1 MQEEINDYSF
11 SPPDRRFSD
20 TDFFLPDFNE
30 TEEFLGNILFLVD
43 TSGSVD
49 DKSMTQA
56 YSEICGAIDQFGGK
70 LSGLLGFFDSEV
82 YDPVPFSCVDDVKK
96 IRPRG
101 GGGTS
106 FKAIFSYVQQK
117 MQEPPLSIVILTD
130 GYAPFPEESAARGI
144 PVLWVIQ
151 NKWEQIKPPFGKVVY
166 L

>member
-1 MQEEINDYSF
+1 MHRLGFDNDKYLKLQSQ
-11 SPPDRRFSD
+11 
-20 TDFFLPDFNE
+20 
-30 TEEFLGNILFLVD
+30 NIRNR
-43 TSGSVD
+43 
-49 DKSMTQA
+49 
-56 YSEICGAIDQFGGK
+56 IDQFGGK